1 MQQLPLAVGTADHMA
16 APVAPGL
23 AFALRIEQEIEG
35 DIGLAQLIPEGI
47 EHLEAVVIVQP
58 AIGRRDQQVDVGIR
72 PCPRALEPNRRTS
85 QPGMARWIT
94 AAIAG
99 SRSSIGGALTGVMG
113 PLWLVRAAPPGTPRS
128 SADGHGW

>member
-1 MQQLPLAVGTADHMA
+1 MQQLPLAVGKADHMA
-16 APVAPGL
+16 APVGPDL

-47 EHLEAVVIVQP
+47 KHLEAVVIFQP
-58 AIGRRDQQVDVGIR
+58 AIGRRDQQIDVGFG
-72 PCPRALEPNRRTS
+72 PACPRALEPNRRTS

-99 SRSSIGGALTGVMG
+99 SRSSICPKSERKLH
-113 PLWLVRAAPPGTPRS
+113 TPS
-128 SADGHGW
+128 VVFHVVV